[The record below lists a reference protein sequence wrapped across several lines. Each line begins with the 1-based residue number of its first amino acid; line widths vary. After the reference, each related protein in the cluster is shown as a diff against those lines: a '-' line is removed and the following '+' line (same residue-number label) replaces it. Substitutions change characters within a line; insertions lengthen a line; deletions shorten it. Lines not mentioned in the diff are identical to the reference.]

1 MRVEATGEGYLMC
14 RVTLVSRQHPDFDPG
29 ISEVLDAVF
38 NSVLQEVF
46 HGSHPKYV
54 KVFLDVLLADKS
66 DIKVRVCR
74 FFLLFSYPGSLSPL
88 FLGFQ
93 MVFVD
98 KSIQSGVAAVRIL
111 SKVQA
116 LGAISLL

>member
-14 RVTLVSRQHPDFDPG
+14 RVSLVSREHPDLDAG
-29 ISEVLDAVF
+29 IPEVLDAVF
-38 NSVLQEVF
+38 HSILQQVF

-88 FLGFQ
+88 LFGLQ

-98 KSIQSGVAAVRIL
+98 
-111 SKVQA
+111 
-116 LGAISLL
+116 

>member
-14 RVTLVSRQHPDFDPG
+14 RVTLVSREHPDLDPG
-29 ISEVLDAVF
+29 ISEVLNAVF
-38 NSVLQEVF
+38 HSVLQQVF

-54 KVFLDVLLADKS
+54 KVFFDILLADKS

-74 FFLLFSYPGSLSPL
+74 FFLLFSNPGSLRAF
-88 FLGFQ
+88 FLGLQ

-98 KSIQSGVAAVRIL
+98 KSI
-111 SKVQA
+111 
-116 LGAISLL
+116 